1 MNYKVREMQKADWQR
16 VYEVYR
22 QGMKTGLATF
32 SVEEL
37 SYEDFDQERLLV
49 GRLVALHDDKI
60 VGWTTLKEAYP
71 KIPEYKGVA
80 EVSIY
85 IDEDYRG
92 KGTATFLMEQ
102 LILLSEEKGFW
113 TLESDIFA
121 DNEGSLALHEKSGFR
136 QVGYREKIGKDDSG
150 VWRDTVL
157 MERRSKRVGV
167 E

>member
-1 MNYKVREMQKADWQR
+1 MTFKFNS
-16 VYEVYR
+16 EV
-22 QGMKTGLATF
+22 F
-32 SVEEL
+32 E
-37 SYEDFDQERLLV
+37 QE
-49 GRLVALHDDKI
+49 
-60 VGWTTLKEAYP
+60 
-71 KIPEYKGVA
+71 GVA

-92 KGTATFLMEQ
+92 KRTATFLIEQ